1 MQKQESSGFYIISDV
16 HITGDRQID
25 SDVSIRSLIEFL
37 KEKRG
42 KELIILGD
50 FFDLRKDETK
60 ALSRGIYKELFDA
73 FRDYSKTAEI
83 TYILGNHDRLVCKN
97 KKLCAFLEKHGIRI
111 AKDKYWAERKLNGKR
126 ICFEHGNQFDEM
138 SFYRSMDNEDETPL
152 SEHLTQGF
160 LPLAGKKSW
169 LNELW
174 LVRPYKMTPKWLFS
188 KFYYNNASRS
198 LKFMLAPFFASW
210 FITKLLP
217 VILLL
222 LLFSGRIRV
231 LQDRLIFFILL
242 VIIATDFSS
251 FFLRQ
256 ILKKVSSEFREILED
271 IGYLGESRL
280 IQRENDF
287 KKRVNEML
295 ETGKA
300 HFCSKCDILVNGHT
314 HFPDVKKSK
323 SRMYINSGC
332 WIKSFTEVKSF
343 FLMPSVYLDEYELN
357 FVEVSKEGNEIKARL
372 KAISPIIN
380 HKLNW
385 LEELSIIT
393 QLRKIRKGDIVKQEK
408 LISEQSL

>member
-1 MQKQESSGFYIISDV
+1 MQKQEHNGFFVISDV

-37 KEKRG
+37 REKRR

-50 FFDLRKDETK
+50 FFDLRRDEIK
-60 ALSRGIYKELFDA
+60 ALSKGIYKELFEA

-83 TYILGNHDRLVCKN
+83 TYILGNHDRLVWKN
-97 KKLCAFLEKHGIRI
+97 KNLCRFLEKHGIRI
-111 AKDKYWAERKLNGKR
+111 AKDKYWAERKLNGKKF
-126 ICFEHGNQFDEM
+126 CFEHGNQFDEM
-138 SFYRSMDNEDETPL
+138 SLYNDMGNEAETPL

-174 LVRPYKMTPKWLFS
+174 LVRPYRIMPRWLFS
-188 KFYYNNASRS
+188 KFFYNNASRS
-198 LKFMLAPFFASW
+198 LKLMLAPFFASW
-210 FITKLLP
+210 FITRLLP
-217 VILLL
+217 VIILL

-231 LQDRLIFFILL
+231 LQDRIIFIFLL
-242 VIIATDFSS
+242 VIIAVDFSS

-256 ILKKVSSEFREILED
+256 ILKKVSSEFREILEE
-271 IGYLGESRL
+271 IGYLGESKI
-280 IQRENDF
+280 IQRDNDF
-287 KKRVNEML
+287 RKKVNKVL

-314 HFPDVKKSK
+314 HFPDFKKSK
-323 SRMYINSGC
+323 SWMYINSGC

-357 FVEVSKEGNEIKARL
+357 FVEVSKEENKIKARL
-372 KAISPIIN
+372 KAISPMIN

-385 LEELSIIT
+385 LEKLSIISK
-393 QLRKIRKGDIVKQEK
+393 LRQIRKGDRAKQEK
-408 LISEQSL
+408 LLSEQVL